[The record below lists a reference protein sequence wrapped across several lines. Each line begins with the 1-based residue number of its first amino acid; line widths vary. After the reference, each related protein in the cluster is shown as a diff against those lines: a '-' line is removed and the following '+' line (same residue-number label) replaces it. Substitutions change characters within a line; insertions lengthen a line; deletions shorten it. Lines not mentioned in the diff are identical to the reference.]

1 MLKIITLLIL
11 CLTVAAMAAHAYR
24 QPSFNELAKIDAE
37 AEAYR
42 RSAVIGWWKTDG
54 TGQLY
59 FVNK

>member
-24 QPSFNELAKIDAE
+24 QPSFNELARIEDE
-37 AEAYR
+37 DEEYR
-42 RSAVIGWWKTDG
+42 QSTVVGWWKTDN

-59 FVNK
+59 FISK